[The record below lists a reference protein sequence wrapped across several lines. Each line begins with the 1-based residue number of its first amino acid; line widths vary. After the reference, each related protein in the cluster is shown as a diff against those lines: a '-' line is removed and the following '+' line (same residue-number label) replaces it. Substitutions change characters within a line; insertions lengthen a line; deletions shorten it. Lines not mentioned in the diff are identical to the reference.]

1 MKRII
6 AILLTVLLL
15 GMLAACNQ
23 NFGRHAE
30 GIIKADNATI
40 EIGKTHTTFEGMNI
54 QIVNAIWND
63 EEIKF
68 EVKWNNETSYDVV
81 YGEYYKIE
89 KETNGEWESCVT
101 LGNLV
106 FTDIGYELRSKSSQ
120 KQTYNLTDM
129 FDISENGKY
138 RFTTDCSV
146 YENGRGAGSTE
157 CETWVEFTVTRIG
170 DTSKDVKK
178 SFIDFQTQ
186 YIRTDGYRDGVEYPI
201 VKIIRSVDELN
212 SYYNEN
218 KEKYSLERREDPASD
233 STIGFLDACGKYN
246 SEYFEKQIL
255 AMVLLEEGSGSIR
268 HNVDN
273 VKLGSDGKLYINIR
287 SIVPE
292 VGTCDMA
299 EWHILI
305 EPEAEIDVANE
316 SDVIVYLDGINPKTQ
331 PTVVRESGGFSNITL
346 TIPHNWEH
354 ETELGNSS
362 GEYCIAIW
370 PEGQT
375 EGKIKV
381 WYYNAFG
388 VCGTGLE
395 QEEITVGDYKAWKG
409 TYDNKKYWDFISFK
423 DTPGSYVIMNEGA
436 DKWLGDYETEL
447 MQILDTI
454 KVAEGAIG
462 EIEAIEVAKKAVDIE
477 YDEARARFDSTN
489 GFWRISFRKK
499 NSSESVK
506 DIVMT
511 LEGKIL
517 DDEYLKLKEVPQ

>member
-15 GMLAACNQ
+15 GALTACEQ
-23 NFGRHAE
+23 NVGRHAD
-30 GIIKADNATI
+30 GIIKADKAII
-40 EIGKTHTTFEGMNI
+40 EIGKTHTTFEGMSV
-54 QIVNAIWND
+54 QIVNVIWND

-89 KETNGEWESCVT
+89 KETNGEWKSCVT
-101 LGNLV
+101 LDNLA

-129 FDISENGKY
+129 FDISENGNY
-138 RFTTDCSV
+138 RLTTDCSV
-146 YENGRGAGSTE
+146 YDKGRGGESTE
-157 CETWVEFTVTRIG
+157 CEMWVEFTVDRIG
-170 DTSKDVKK
+170 DNIDDVQK
-178 SFIDFQTQ
+178 SFIGFDTQ
-186 YIRTDGYRDGVEYPI
+186 YIRTNGYHEDVEYPV

-218 KEKYSLERREDPASD
+218 KDLYDLERKDKVYSD
-233 STIGFLDACGKYN
+233 TTIGFLDACDKYN
-246 SEYFEKQIL
+246 AEYFDKQIL
-255 AMVLLEEGSGSIR
+255 VMVLLEEGSGSTR
-268 HNVDN
+268 HNVDS
-273 VKLGSDGKLYINIR
+273 VKLGSDGKLYVNIR

-305 EPEAEIDVANE
+305 EPEEDINVTNASNV
-316 SDVIVYLDGINPKTQ
+316 VVYMDGVNPKTQ
-331 PTVVRESGGFSNITL
+331 PTVVREGGGFSNITL
-346 TIPHNWEH
+346 TVPHDWEYK
-354 ETELGNSS
+354 TEQGSNS

-375 EGKIKV
+375 EGKIEIC
-381 WYYNAFG
+381 YYNAFG

-395 QEEITVGDYKAWKG
+395 QEEIAIGDYSAWKG
-409 TYDNKKYWDFISFK
+409 TYYNKEHWDYIILRN
-423 DTPGSYVIMNEGA
+423 TPGSYVIMNDGA
-436 DKWLGDYETEL
+436 DKWLGEYKNEL
-447 MQILDTI
+447 MQILETI
-454 KVAEGAIG
+454 KVAEGYIR
-462 EIEAIEVAKKAVDIE
+462 EDEAIAIAKKAVDVN
-477 YDEARARFDSTN
+477 YDEVRARFDSTY
-489 GFWRISFRKK
+489 GFWRISFHKK
-499 NSSESVK
+499 NSSDSVK

-517 DDEYLKLKEVPQ
+517 DDEYLKLKEVS